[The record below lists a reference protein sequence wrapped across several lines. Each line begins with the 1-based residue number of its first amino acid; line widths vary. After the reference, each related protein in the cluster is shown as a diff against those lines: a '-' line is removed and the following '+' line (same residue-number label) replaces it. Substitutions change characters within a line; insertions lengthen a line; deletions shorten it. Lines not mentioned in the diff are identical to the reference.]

1 LRIQLRRP
9 TSPDPK
15 SQKPEPTLMARASFS
30 GPERKEFEPRVPCPV
45 QVTLIDTEERPSV
58 LAERLARAEKRG
70 LSLAFCQLY

>member
-1 LRIQLRRP
+1 
-9 TSPDPK
+9 
-15 SQKPEPTLMARASFS
+15 MARASFS